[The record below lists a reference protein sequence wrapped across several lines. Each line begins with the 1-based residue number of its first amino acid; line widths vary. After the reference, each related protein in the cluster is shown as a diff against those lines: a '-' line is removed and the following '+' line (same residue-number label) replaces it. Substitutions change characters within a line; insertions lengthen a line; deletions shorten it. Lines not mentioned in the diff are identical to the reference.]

1 MNAQELLLSHQLNV
15 ARYWQEKTGA
25 TTEAAGESA
34 AKLAAQ
40 PRGLPSK
47 WQLSA
52 GLELH
57 EWQQESLDKW
67 FKAGKRG
74 VAKVVTGAGKTIFA
88 LAVAQRLQSIE
99 QPELRVVIVV
109 PTIVLMNQWYD

>member
-1 MNAQELLLSHQLNV
+1 MAAKKSQPLRIQMNAEELLLSHQLNV

-25 TTEAAGESA
+25 TTEDAGASA
-34 AKLAAQ
+34 ATLA
-40 PRGLPSK
+40 PRSLPAK
-47 WQLSA
+47 WQLTT

-88 LAVAQRLQSIE
+88 LAVAQ
-99 QPELRVVIVV
+99 
-109 PTIVLMNQWYD
+109 